1 MDKELL
7 NNLSNAVSNGR
18 TDIVRSLLSMC
29 ENGSAVSNGTSI
41 SANQVIN
48 EICNPSGTLLHLA
61 TKLDHVDIVR
71 TLLSSGANPNIE
83 NAQGETPFDLT
94 QSEAMTAV
102 YVDELLKCSAK
113 SELDRIKL
121 LILGGVDVNSQDSP
135 ESMNTALHW
144 AVCFGKPE
152 AVQCLIDYKALPN
165 VVNGQ
170 GVTPLHEA
178 VQRKNIEIIKLLL
191 AAGADPLFKATKGK
205 FMDKSPL
212 DIAEGNEEI
221 SQLLSEYL
229 PKDSESEK
237 SGEDSQSEQLSK
249 DNVENLSA
257 SLQSL
262 NSISESSAKHQ
273 SKYTPLSTVHVPP
286 FLLTPLPLITDSKLH
301 LLWPQPRKIVQIGS
315 SFFKLQPKYTVEIIH
330 NVSDVS
336 ALSIIDVWNLH
347 SSKFTSL
354 GFECEVGKII
364 ESNLHCCG
372 DILCQINPEM
382 FPRTES
388 YKLTI
393 FQNQLRIVASDL
405 RGLHYALNTLEQLF
419 TLYAEDGSLPTLFM
433 NDWPQIHHRGVL
445 LDIAYGARTPT
456 LETLKGYIKTMS
468 LLKLNQLHLYL
479 KYEQNRGNTLPYTD
493 KEFIE
498 LSRFCSDHFIH
509 LVPAIDVGCS
519 DFSCTDTKCV
529 EKAINVRES
538 ITDPAHRLMALFSS
552 KCIQIGPNFSKVIAQ
567 EFIQSKNSKL
577 IWETLLLPSS
587 TTVYL
592 CYNDSLRPG
601 SDWVKLLPEN
611 CILID
616 YCYQIEHNYDLNT
629 KLITYAGF
637 NVCIGTGTAV
647 WGSISG
653 SPETAV
659 SCIHKAAVCATV
671 HSAYG
676 MIVADWQTRP
686 HHPAFC
692 FSWPGILLA
701 VGLAW
706 NASVHLDYLH
716 ARLPE
721 LLNVHIYQDA
731 TQVTGYLTVE
741 LGRLEV
747 FMHQSIYQ
755 KYKDPKAFQNCKSS
769 ILHQLLVDADAVLLD
784 HFTFDLLQQVIRHL
798 RKFELEIPKAR
809 PTCFHHGEVISEL
822 RLAMDLLLFACRLSK
837 VMVATGLNPSSN
849 PCELAVVNVGIS
861 NMAPIARTDLAN
873 KLLALIEQFRAVWLS
888 RNLPTGLETSMAMF
902 NSLLAKLIPEND
914 DSLYSVDRNTPL
926 LQDLYSSTDN
936 SARKLT

>member
-249 DNVENLSA
+249 DNVDNLSA

-286 FLLTPLPLITDSKLH
+286 FLLTPLPLITDSKAFIYCG
-301 LLWPQPRKIVQIGS
+301 QKPREKCQIGS

-498 LSRFCSDHFIH
+498 LSRFCSDHFHHIPALM
-509 LVPAIDVGCS
+509 LVV
-519 DFSCTDTKCV
+519 
-529 EKAINVRES
+529 
-538 ITDPAHRLMALFSS
+538 HRLLIFGVSKKYNFCFLSS
-552 KCIQIGPNFSKVIAQ
+552 SFLKSQVL
-567 EFIQSKNSKL
+567 NSL
-577 IWETLLLPSS
+577 WA
-587 TTVYL
+587 
-592 CYNDSLRPG
+592 G
-601 SDWVKLLPEN
+601 SVGVGKLLPEN